1 MHACKTAVASEESRS
16 VNTHFDEMNE
26 MLIPSGSRSEICL
39 DGVNFPSGNVSRSPI
54 GFLVVES
61 LQDFNRSEFH
71 YDLAWGR
78 LTIPGL

>member
-39 DGVNFPSGNVSRSPI
+39 DGFNFPPGNVSRSPI
-54 GFLVVES
+54 GFLVS
-61 LQDFNRSEFH
+61 SSRYRTLIARNFI
-71 YDLAWGR
+71 
-78 LTIPGL
+78 TIWRGDG